1 MTARLLNGGHAVE
14 PWMVGYLGNRKIYT
28 DKWPSLN
35 LNQNH
40 LSIIKKGMDRV
51 VNHEDGTAYGS
62 RIEQSNMQMGGKT
75 GTAQVKK
82 INRADRARGLT
93 NDDLEWKYRHHAL
106 FVGYAPLKN
115 PKYVCSV
122 VVEHGGGGSAVAAP
136 VARDLLLKTQERDPA
151 KTDIKITENNL
162 AERISYV

>member
-1 MTARLLNGGHAVE
+1 
-14 PWMVGYLGNRKIYT
+14 MVAYVGNKKISK
-28 DKWPSLN
+28 DNWPSLN
-35 LNQNH
+35 LNKNH
-40 LSIIKKGMDRV
+40 LSLVKKGMDRV
-51 VNHEDGTAYGS
+51 VNHKDGTAYGA
-62 RIEQSNMQMGGKT
+62 RIQERDMLMGGKT

-106 FVGYAPLKN
+106 FVGYAPLNN

-136 VARDLLLKTQERDPA
+136 VARDILLKAQERDPA
-151 KTDIKITENNL
+151 STKIKLSDNL
-162 AERISYV
+162 PEKKVKHV